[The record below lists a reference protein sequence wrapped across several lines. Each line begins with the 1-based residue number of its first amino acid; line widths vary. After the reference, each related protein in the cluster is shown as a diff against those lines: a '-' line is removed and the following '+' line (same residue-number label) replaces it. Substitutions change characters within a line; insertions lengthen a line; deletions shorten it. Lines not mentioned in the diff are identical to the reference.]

1 MVPFPSTQLL
11 KLLVVPAYPDLTY
24 EESKIGWP
32 ATKKNQ
38 MVHHMQLVELWWS
51 RWPLET
57 MIFQTKRN
65 MS

>member
-1 MVPFPSTQLL
+1 
-11 KLLVVPAYPDLTY
+11 LTY